1 MRNDWPAKPATFTMH
16 GQTLRQMRM
25 EIGWTQ
31 NTAAEVLEITRS
43 SLAHYETGR
52 AAVPHIVVR
61 KINILHRGITKTIE
75 VSRRI

>member
-1 MRNDWPAKPATFTMH
+1 MH
-16 GQTLRQMRM
+16 GQTLRFMRL

-31 NTAAEVLEITRS
+31 KVAAEVLEITRS

-52 AAVPHIVVR
+52 APVPRVVIR

>member
-1 MRNDWPAKPATFTMH
+1 
-16 GQTLRQMRM
+16 M

-31 NTAAEVLEITRS
+31 KVAAEVLEITRS

-52 AAVPHIVVR
+52 AVVPQIVIR

>member
-1 MRNDWPAKPATFTMH
+1 MH
-16 GQTLRQMRM
+16 GQTLRLMRM

-31 NTAAEVLEITRS
+31 KVAAEVLEITRS

-52 AAVPHIVVR
+52 AVVPQIVIR

>member
-1 MRNDWPAKPATFTMH
+1 MH
-16 GQTLRQMRM
+16 GQTLRLMRM

-31 NTAAEVLEITRS
+31 KVAAEVLEITRS

-52 AAVPHIVVR
+52 AAVPQIIVR
-61 KINILHRGITKTIE
+61 KINILHRGITKAIE

>member
-1 MRNDWPAKPATFTMH
+1 
-16 GQTLRQMRM
+16 MRM

-31 NTAAEVLEITRS
+31 KIAAEVLEISRS

-52 AAVPHIVVR
+52 APVPQVVIR
-61 KINILHRGITKTIE
+61 KINILHRGITKAIE